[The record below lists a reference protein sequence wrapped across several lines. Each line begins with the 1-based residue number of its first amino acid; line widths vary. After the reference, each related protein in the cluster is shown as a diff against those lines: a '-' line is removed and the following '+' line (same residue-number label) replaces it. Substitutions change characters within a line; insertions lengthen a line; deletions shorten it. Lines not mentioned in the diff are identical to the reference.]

1 MSGVKIRPSSAT
13 DLEFITGLERDAE
26 NRDFIGQW
34 SDGEHLSAIAG
45 ENRRE
50 HWIIE
55 HDGQRAGYL
64 IANDCRDSNAGFHVK
79 RLLVEEKNRG
89 IGREA
94 LGQFSTH
101 ALALEGANCVWLNV
115 RDWNA
120 RAQRVYSKLGYVRF
134 DPGPEEAARYDAA
147 AEAPGH
153 GAFRMRLAK
162 AAA

>member
-1 MSGVKIRPSSAT
+1 MQGVTLRPSRPA
-13 DLEFITGLERDAE
+13 DLAFITQLERDPE

-34 SDGEHLSAIAG
+34 SDAEHLAAIER

-55 HDGQRAGYL
+55 HDGLPAGYL
-64 IANDCRDSNAGFHVK
+64 IAYDCRELGAGFHVK

-94 LGQFSTH
+94 LGLFD
-101 ALALEGANCVWLNV
+101 ARVFALEGVSCVWLIV
-115 RDWNA
+115 RDWNT
-120 RAQRVYSKLGYVRF
+120 RAQKVYSKLGYTRF
-134 DPGPEEAARYDAA
+134 DPGPEEAARYNASG
-147 AEAPGH
+147 EAPGE

-162 AAA
+162 R

>member
-1 MSGVKIRPSSAT
+1 MQGVTLRRSRPA
-13 DLEFITGLERDAE
+13 DLAFITGLERDPE

-34 SDGEHLSAIAG
+34 SDAEHLAAIAR

-55 HDGQRAGYL
+55 HDGIPAGYL
-64 IANDCRDSNAGFHVK
+64 IAYDCHQAGAGFHVK

-94 LGQFSTH
+94 LGLFDAH
-101 ALALEGANCVWLNV
+101 AFALEGVSCVWLIV
-115 RDWNA
+115 RDWNT
-120 RAQRVYSKLGYVRF
+120 RAQKVYSKLGYTRF
-134 DPGPEEAARYDAA
+134 DPGPEEATRYDAA
-147 AEAPGH
+147 AEAPGE

-162 AAA
+162 R

>member
-1 MSGVKIRPSSAT
+1 MQGVKLRPSRPA
-13 DLEFITGLERDAE
+13 DLEFITGLERGAD

-34 SDGEHLSAIAG
+34 SDGEHLAAILR
-45 ENRRE
+45 ENHRE

-55 HDGQRAGYL
+55 QDGHPAGYL
-64 IANDCRDSNAGFHVK
+64 IAYDCRASGAGFHVK

-94 LGQFSTH
+94 LAQFSAH
-101 ALALEGANCVWLNV
+101 ALALDGASCVWLNV

-147 AEAPGH
+147 AEPPGAD
-153 GAFRMRLAK
+153 AFRMRLAR
-162 AAA
+162 AGT

>member
-1 MSGVKIRPSSAT
+1 MDGVTIRPSRPE
-13 DLEFITGLERDAE
+13 DLDFITALERNPE

-34 SDGEHLSAIAG
+34 SDGEHLAAIAC

-55 HDGQRAGYL
+55 HDGLPAGYL
-64 IANDCRDSNAGFHVK
+64 IAYDCREREAGFHVK

-94 LGQFSTH
+94 LGQFGAH
-101 ALALEGANCVWLNV
+101 VFGLEGVSCVWLNV
-115 RDWNA
+115 RDFNA
-120 RAQRVYSKLGYVRF
+120 RAQKVYSKLGYVRF
-134 DPGPEEAARYDAA
+134 DPGAEEAARYDAV
-147 AEAPGH
+147 AEAPSE

-162 AAA
+162 R

>member
-1 MSGVKIRPSSAT
+1 MSGVTIRPSRPE
-13 DLEFITGLERDAE
+13 DLHFITALERSAE

-34 SDGEHLSAIAG
+34 SDSEHLAAIAC

-55 HDGQRAGYL
+55 HDGLAAGYL
-64 IANDCRDSNAGFHVK
+64 IAYDCRERDAGFHVK

-94 LGQFSTH
+94 LGQFGAH
-101 ALALEGANCVWLNV
+101 VFALEGVSCVWLNV

-120 RAQRVYSKLGYVRF
+120 RAQRVYSKLGYTRF
-134 DPGPEEAARYDAA
+134 DPGPEEAARYDASG
-147 AEAPGH
+147 EAPSE

-162 AAA
+162 R